1 MKIKPLPVP
10 LLALL
15 LSACAGTTPPPRF
28 SVLDPADPKAPES
41 AVEPRSTL
49 LERPPEQPTASPAAS
64 EPTLMGHEH
73 HTESPPGQA
82 SNAADVYSCPT
93 HSQVREAKPGKCSIC
108 GTTLVKQPPKPHEEH
123 PR

>member
-1 MKIKPLPVP
+1 MKIKPLAVP
-10 LLALL
+10 LLALF

-41 AVEPRSTL
+41 AVEPRSPL
-49 LERPPEQPTASPAAS
+49 LAEPAERPTAPPAAS
-64 EPTLMGHEH
+64 EPTPMGHEH
-73 HTESPPGQA
+73 HKESPPGEA
-82 SNAADVYSCPT
+82 SPAADVYSCPR
-93 HSQVREAKPGKCSIC
+93 HAQVREAKPGQCPIC